1 MAKGEVCVLCC
12 VVFCENLTQRNHRL
26 FSATNVFR
34 LDITLPIFT
43 KDNTRTL
50 PDRENRC
57 VSLPSWLLLFD
68 LESPSFTLRQP
79 NPTPPFTLR
88 QPNPTQP
95 NHSHSQS
102 YPSLLYY
109 NTLLSS
115 SRSPTLVSLP
125 TPSSSVQS
133 NGSTTTDTRSRFNH
147 PALPSPL
154 LPLPPLYQLC

>member
-1 MAKGEVCVLCC
+1 VFCVVL
-12 VVFCENLTQRNHRL
+12 VFCENWTQRNHRL

-57 VSLPSWLLLFD
+57 VSLPSWLPLFD
-68 LESPSFTLRQP
+68 LESPS
-79 NPTPPFTLR
+79 FTLR